1 MNNKYRS
8 MTFTRPAVPLQQVTP
23 QTTFTPAHLPRPLRA
38 TIALI
43 DVDNI
48 ALAGR
53 GRLDR
58 KAATAALAEVYA
70 QLSGVEISLAVASHA
85 AIVRL
90 GGTPWF
96 DFSRW
101 TWRAAE
107 VGPDAADHQLIDFAR
122 SALRQ
127 RPRAIVAVASGDH
140 LFAELA
146 IDNEI
151 EVVVPRGHH
160 GVARTLRPH
169 LRVRGGFDLAT

>member
-1 MNNKYRS
+1 MKNKYRS

-122 SALRQ
+122 SALS
-127 RPRAIVAVASGDH
+127 PDAPMNCDG
-140 LFAELA
+140 
-146 IDNEI
+146 
-151 EVVVPRGHH
+151 
-160 GVARTLRPH
+160 
-169 LRVRGGFDLAT
+169 